1 MGFGGNREVFPGV
14 NGWQAAG
21 WLGAQMTGR
30 FSELSLRRTLGVTLV
45 VVGAAFV
52 VEAIV
57 R

>member
-1 MGFGGNREVFPGV
+1 M